1 MPIESSMANF
11 GAITLSD
18 TTATMDIQFMDSGE
32 FVLNMRSFPI
42 PVLIDDS
49 LRQYVSDIRDITM
62 QDSIVYETIAPLN
75 VLGEA
80 FGVADV
86 EELRSLSQAFMGRE
100 SFPFEVE
107 MARDAAPEQPLELV
121 RPSVGDS
128 DVFEPEK
135 VRESIGAGWA
145 PEEPTGFGG
154 EDLPLPTSE
163 FDEFDR
169 GAELT
174 GRMSLGAPVLPSL
187 PGTPA
192 TPAPSELRAQGAL
205 FGSPV
210 VGLRRVRKRKVL
222 IDDIIE
228 ITTRAFQQQLRTA
241 SQDLVRQV
249 CLTVDGY

>member
-1 MPIESSMANF
+1 
-11 GAITLSD
+11 
-18 TTATMDIQFMDSGE
+18 
-32 FVLNMRSFPI
+32 
-42 PVLIDDS
+42 
-49 LRQYVSDIRDITM
+49 M
-62 QDSIVYETIAPLN
+62 QDSIVFETIAPLS

-107 MARDAAPEQPLELV
+107 MARDAGPEQPLELV
-121 RPSVGDS
+121 RRGRDS

-135 VRESIGAGWA
+135 VRESMGAGWA

-154 EDLPLPTSE
+154 EELPLPTSE

-169 GAELT
+169 GAELA

-249 CLTVDGY
+249 RLNVDA